1 MQQPKIVMTSNLGL
15 LRLLPMVDDSAPR
28 FTDFGTRLAVA
39 MARAHVSIPEV
50 AKAVGVTPEMA
61 RRYTLGTAMPR
72 PEKMK
77 RIAALVG
84 LTPSELQYGTVSSA
98 NAAPGIFGPQVAKLN
113 AEETQLI
120 DQYRQ
125 LPDYAQR
132 ALRARATELVEAF
145 GKASTSNPFGQ
156 GGTQ

>member
-1 MQQPKIVMTSNLGL
+1 MQQPKIVMTRAGSL
-15 LRLLPMVDDSAPR
+15 LNVLPMVADAAAP
-28 FTDFGTRLAVA
+28 FLEFGTRLAAA
-39 MARAHVSIPEV
+39 MARAHVSVPEL
-50 AKAVGVTPEMA
+50 AKAAGVTPEMA

-77 RIAALVG
+77 KIAALVG
-84 LTPSELQYGTVSSA
+84 LSPSELQYGTVSGS
-98 NAAPGIFGPQVAKLN
+98 NAAPGLLGPHVVTLG
-113 AEETQLI
+113 AEELQLI

-125 LPDYAQR
+125 LPEYAQR

-145 GKASTSNPFGQ
+145 GKASPVNPFGK